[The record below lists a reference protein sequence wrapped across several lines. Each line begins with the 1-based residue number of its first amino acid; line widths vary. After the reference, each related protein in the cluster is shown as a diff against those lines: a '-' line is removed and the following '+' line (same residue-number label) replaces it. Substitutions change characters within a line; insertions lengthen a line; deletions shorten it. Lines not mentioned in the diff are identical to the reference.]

1 MLDSNLPH
9 RLIFQHYAMVTVP
22 ITNRD
27 NLDSRWWK
35 ISLIPTGKTSGD
47 LYRGES
53 DMLSFLILWPS
64 GGTCFLVTILGGV
77 AHPGGDINL
86 QRII

>member
-1 MLDSNLPH
+1 MLDPNLPH
-9 RLIFQHYAMVTVP
+9 RLIFQHYPMVTVP
-22 ITNRD
+22 INNRA

-35 ISLIPTGKTSGD
+35 ISLIPTGKTPGD

-64 GGTCFLVTILGGV
+64 GGPCFLVTIPGGV
-77 AHPGGDINL
+77 DHPGGDINL
-86 QRII
+86 QRIV